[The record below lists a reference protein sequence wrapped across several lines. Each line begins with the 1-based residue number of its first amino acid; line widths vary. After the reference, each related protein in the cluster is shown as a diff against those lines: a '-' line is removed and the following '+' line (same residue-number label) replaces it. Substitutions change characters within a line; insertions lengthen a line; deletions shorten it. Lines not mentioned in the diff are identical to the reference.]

1 MTLPPR
7 RYRDILHRCHRC
19 NTQIKDHDEKGC
31 SEELVSIV
39 TTYEAVKRLV
49 DLRVEEAFYKEA
61 YHAWQRWGQRPET
74 PLSELGLDTR
84 LYNAI
89 MRSGHQTVESVDQ
102 ALSDCNSAGTP
113 SLRRVSGV
121 GPSSIKLIED
131 KLEQWKRKNVDT

>member
-1 MTLPPR
+1 MTLPSED
-7 RYRDILHRCHRC
+7 RDILHRCHRC

-39 TTYEAVKRLV
+39 TTYEAVAHLI

-84 LYNAI
+84 LSNAI
-89 MRSGHQTVESVDQ
+89 MRSGHQTAESVDQ

-113 SLRRVSGV
+113 ALRRIPGV
-121 GPSSIKLIED
+121 GPLSIKLIED